1 MICTASRRGVTLVP
15 SLSLFR
21 PLSLSVSFSHGW
33 SIDTEDF
40 VSRRLAD
47 SLLISSGFVVFERV
61 TRLDRA
67 AWFPGH
73 LPSPLDFLAS
83 SRIPTSNLIRLKC
96 HPTKVLFRARL
107 SSVQTVK
114 NWLTNGYRDPLIRR
128 TRDYRLNRLI
138 SYD

>member
-21 PLSLSVSFSHGW
+21 PPSLSVSFSHGW

-73 LPSPLDFLAS
+73 LPSSPLDFLAS

-96 HPTKVLFRARL
+96 HPTKVLFSARL

-114 NWLTNGYRDPLIRR
+114 NWLTNADILRFDALAIIG
-128 TRDYRLNRLI
+128 
-138 SYD
+138 

>member
-73 LPSPLDFLAS
+73 LPSLLDFLAS
-83 SRIPTSNLIRLKC
+83 SRIPMSNLIRLKC
-96 HPTKVLFRARL
+96 HPTKVLFSPIEQRANGEKLINERISRSSDSTHSRL
-107 SSVQTVK
+107 SVK
-114 NWLTNGYRDPLIRR
+114 PIN
-128 TRDYRLNRLI
+128 
-138 SYD
+138 